1 MATATATTE
10 RPPTRAGGP
19 GGPRIEEVEARV
31 FTVPLERPESD
42 GTLTWDATTAVVVLL
57 RAGGCEGLGYTYGD
71 RSVATLVEST
81 LAAVVA
87 GARADRPAAV
97 NAAMRHELRNAGR
110 PGIGAM
116 ATSAVDIAAWDL
128 RARLAGLPLADV
140 LPRFH
145 ERVPIYGSGGF
156 TSYSEQEL
164 EDELRGWVEL
174 GIPRVK
180 IKVGRS
186 PEEDP
191 RRLAIARE
199 AIGHETELFVDANGA
214 FSPKEALRW
223 ADTYA
228 EFGVTYFE
236 EPVSSEDRAGMRRV
250 RDRGPAGMA
259 IAAGEYEWGLPQ
271 LDELSRCV
279 DVLQADVTRCGGITN
294 LLRFDG
300 LCRARNLPSSA
311 HCAPAISAH
320 ACTALE
326 TIAHLE
332 YFADHVRVEG
342 LIFDGV
348 LSPDDGHLRPDPAAA
363 GHGLSLSGRAGEY
376 EV

>member
-1 MATATATTE
+1 MSQATATTGSSSA
-10 RPPTRAGGP
+10 RDDGADD
-19 GGPRIEEVEARV
+19 PRIDEVEARV
-31 FTVPLERPESD
+31 FTVPLEEPESD
-42 GTLTWDATTAVVVLL
+42 GTLTWEATTAIVVLL

-71 RSVATLVEST
+71 RSVAALVESK
-81 LAAVVA
+81 LAGVVR
-87 GARADRPAAV
+87 GARASRPAAI
-97 NAAMRHELRNAGR
+97 NAAMQHELRNAGR
-110 PGIGAM
+110 PGVGAM
-116 ATSAVDIAAWDL
+116 ASSAVDIAAWDL
-128 RARLAGLPLADV
+128 KARLAGMPLADV

-145 ERVPIYGSGGF
+145 ERVPVYGSGGF
-156 TSYSEQEL
+156 TSYSEERL
-164 EDELRGWVEL
+164 ADELRCWVER

-186 PEEDP
+186 PEQDP
-191 RRLAIARE
+191 RRLALTRQ
-199 AIGHETELFVDANGA
+199 AIGHEVELFVDANGA

-223 ADTYA
+223 AKTYS

-236 EPVSSEDRAGMRRV
+236 EPVSSEDREGLRRV

-271 LDELSRCV
+271 LDELSGCV

-326 TIAHLE
+326 TLAHLE
-332 YFADHVRVEG
+332 YFVDHVRAEG
-342 LIFDGV
+342 LLFDGA
-348 LSPDDGHLRPDPAAA
+348 LSPEDGYLRPDPALV
-363 GHGLSLSGRAGEY
+363 GHGLSLSERAREY
-376 EV
+376 EA